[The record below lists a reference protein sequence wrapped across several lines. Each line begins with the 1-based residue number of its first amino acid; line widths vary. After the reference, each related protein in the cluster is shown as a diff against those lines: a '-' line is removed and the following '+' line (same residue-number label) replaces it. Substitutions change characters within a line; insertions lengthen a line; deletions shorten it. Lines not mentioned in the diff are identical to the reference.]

1 MVCPILQSI
10 YIISSM
16 YYVCLYLILLAL
28 VSGCVGVFVC
38 VYVCRFVHV
47 CLCMYV
53 CPCVFVC
60 ACVCLCGFICICV
73 FMCLCV
79 LVCPYVSMCPCVSIC
94 VCVFVCLCV
103 LNSCIHS
110 FVNLWRIV
118 RLFECPCDCLSLY
131 FYLWIIFVCIM
142 FVCLFIF
149 YLLKPS
155 ICVCNSF
162 CPYISSYI
170 SLSYTFSS
178 HIFNTC
184 VKQCQKYFH

>member
-1 MVCPILQSI
+1 MCVCTSFSLHLCLGVFVFSCVFMCVGL
-10 YIISSM
+10 SM
-16 YYVCLYLILLAL
+16 CVCACMCVHVCSYVLVFVCVGLFVYVCLCVYVCWFVPMYL
-28 VSGCVGVFVC
+28 CVHVCPYVFVCLCGSMCVC
-38 VYVCRFVHV
+38 VYVCVN
-47 CLCMYV
+47 
-53 CPCVFVC
+53 
-60 ACVCLCGFICICV
+60 
-73 FMCLCV
+73 
-79 LVCPYVSMCPCVSIC
+79 
-94 VCVFVCLCV
+94 VFVCLCV

-155 ICVCNSF
+155 ICVCNSL